1 MKKNSKFVFGLLSAA
16 AVAGGAYYFV
26 KNFLNKDSEDDFDDF
41 EDDFEDVDF
50 DDDSTDVPSEG
61 REYVTL
67 NMTSPVEET
76 VSAQAEDAC
85 VCESE
90 AEETVITEEATDAVP
105 EDIPAETVTEEE
117 TIEETETTEE

>member
-1 MKKNSKFVFGLLSAA
+1 MKKNGKFVFGLLSAA

-41 EDDFEDVDF
+41 DDDFEDVDF
-50 DDDSTDVPSEG
+50 DDDDNTDVPSEG

-76 VSAQAEDAC
+76 VSTEDTC

-90 AEETVITEEATDAVP
+90 TEDTVITEEAADVVTEDA
-105 EDIPAETVTEEE
+105 PAETVTEEK

>member
-41 EDDFEDVDF
+41 DDDFEDVDF
-50 DDDSTDVPSEG
+50 DDDDNTDVPSEG

-76 VSAQAEDAC
+76 VSTEDTC

-90 AEETVITEEATDAVP
+90 TEDTVITEEAADVVT
-105 EDIPAETVTEEE
+105 EDVPAETVTEEK